1 MKFVKTGCKYAVIFY
16 TCSSAKISVLESIKV
31 MRILLVEDNRRLSD
45 SLRTTLV
52 EDGYAVD
59 TAYDGVEGEDMAL
72 LTPFDIIILDIMLPK
87 RDGIEVCRS
96 LRDQKMST
104 PILMLT
110 ARDALDDRVLG
121 LDSGADD
128 YLVKPFEIKE
138 LRARLRALLRR
149 DSGNKSGN
157 LIIEDL
163 RLDPSTHY
171 VWRADTP
178 LDLTAKEYSL
188 LEYMMRNPNRLIT
201 REMVISHLWDYDQR
215 IASNVVDVYI
225 RRLRRKVDDPFKVK
239 LIETVRGAGYRLQD
253 PERN

>member
-1 MKFVKTGCKYAVIFY
+1 MGVTENKKD
-16 TCSSAKISVLESIKV
+16 

-45 SLRTTLV
+45 SLRATLSD
-52 EDGYAVD
+52 DGYAVD
-59 TAYDGVEGEDMAL
+59 TAYDGVEAEDMAL
-72 LTPFDIIILDIMLPK
+72 ITPYDIIVLDIMLPK
-87 RDGIEVCRS
+87 RDGMEVCRS
-96 LRDQKMST
+96 LRDQKIAT

-110 ARDALDDRVLG
+110 ARDALDDRVQG

-157 LIIEDL
+157 IIIEDL

-171 VWRADTP
+171 VWRAETP

-239 LIETVRGAGYRLQD
+239 LIETIRGAGYRLQD
-253 PERN
+253 PERK

>member
-1 MKFVKTGCKYAVIFY
+1 
-16 TCSSAKISVLESIKV
+16 
-31 MRILLVEDNRRLSD
+31 MRILLIEDNRRLSD
-45 SLRTTLV
+45 SLRATLV

-72 LTPFDIIILDIMLPK
+72 FAPYDIIILDVMLPK

-96 LRDQKMST
+96 LRDQKMAS

-110 ARDALDDRVLG
+110 ARDGLDDRVLG

-128 YLVKPFEIKE
+128 YLVKPFEIRE

-149 DSGNKSGN
+149 ESASKSGD
-157 LIIEDL
+157 LVIDDL
-163 RLDPSTHY
+163 RLDPSTHF
-171 VWRADTP
+171 VRRGDTP
-178 LDLTAKEYSL
+178 LELTAKEYSL

-201 REMVISHLWDYDQR
+201 REMVVAHLWDYDQS

-225 RRLRRKVDDPFKVK
+225 RRLRRKVDDPCPLK
-239 LIETVRGAGYRLQD
+239 LIETIRGAGYRLRD
-253 PERN
+253 PEKER

>member
-1 MKFVKTGCKYAVIFY
+1 MGKK
-16 TCSSAKISVLESIKV
+16 KV

-45 SLRTTLV
+45 SLRATLI

-59 TAYDGVEGEDMAL
+59 LAYDGVEGEEMAL
-72 LTPFDIIILDIMLPK
+72 LTPYDIIILDIMLPK

-96 LRDQKMST
+96 LRDQKKTT

-138 LRARLRALLRR
+138 LQARLRALLRR
-149 DSGNKSGN
+149 ETGNKNGN
-157 LIIEDL
+157 LLIENL
-163 RLDPSTHY
+163 RLDPATHY
-171 VWRADTP
+171 VWREDKP
-178 LDLTAKEYSL
+178 IDLTAKEYAL

-201 REMVISHLWDYDQR
+201 REMVIGHLWDYDQS
-215 IASNVVDVYI
+215 ITSNVVDVYI
-225 RRLRRKVDDPFKVK
+225 RRLRRKVDDPFDKK
-239 LIETVRGAGYRLQD
+239 LIETVRGAGYRLHEPD
-253 PERN
+253 RKYEKS

>member
-1 MKFVKTGCKYAVIFY
+1 
-16 TCSSAKISVLESIKV
+16 
-31 MRILLVEDNRRLSD
+31 MRILLIEDNHRLSD
-45 SLRTTLV
+45 SLRATLI

-59 TAYDGVEGEDMAL
+59 VAYDGLEGEDMAL
-72 LTPFDIIILDIMLPK
+72 LTPYDVIVLDIMLPK

-96 LRDQKMST
+96 LRDQKNIT

-149 DSGNKSGN
+149 EMGNKSGD
-157 LIIEDL
+157 LLIEDL
-163 RLDPSTHY
+163 RLDPATHY
-171 VWRADTP
+171 VWREEKSI
-178 LDLTAKEYSL
+178 DLTAKEYAL

-201 REMVISHLWDYDQR
+201 REMVIAHLWDYDQS

-225 RRLRRKVDDPFKVK
+225 RRLRRKVDDPFNVK
-239 LIETVRGAGYRLQD
+239 LIETVRGAGYRLHEPD
-253 PERN
+253 RK

>member
-1 MKFVKTGCKYAVIFY
+1 
-16 TCSSAKISVLESIKV
+16 
-31 MRILLVEDNRRLSD
+31 MRILLIEDNRRLSD
-45 SLRTTLV
+45 SLRATLL

-72 LTPFDIIILDIMLPK
+72 LAPYDVIILDVMLPK

-96 LRDQKMST
+96 LRDQKMAA

-110 ARDALDDRVLG
+110 ARDGLDDRVLG

-128 YLVKPFEIKE
+128 YLVKPFEVKE

-149 DSGNKSGN
+149 DSVNKSGSLVIDN
-157 LIIEDL
+157 L

-171 VWRADTP
+171 VWRGETP
-178 LDLTAKEYSL
+178 LDLTAKEYAL

-201 REMVISHLWDYDQR
+201 REMVTAHLWDYDQT

-225 RRLRRKVDDPFKVK
+225 RRLRRKVDDPYPVK
-239 LIETVRGAGYRLQD
+239 LIETVRGAGYRLRD
-253 PERN
+253 PEKER

>member
-1 MKFVKTGCKYAVIFY
+1 
-16 TCSSAKISVLESIKV
+16 
-31 MRILLVEDNRRLSD
+31 MRILLVEDNHRLSD
-45 SLRTTLV
+45 SLRATLI

-59 TAYDGVEGEDMAL
+59 TAYDGVEGEELAL
-72 LTPFDIIILDIMLPK
+72 ITPYDIIVLDIMLPI

-96 LRDQKMST
+96 LRDQKRTT

-128 YLVKPFEIKE
+128 YLVKPFEVKE

-149 DSGNKSGN
+149 EMGNKSSD
-157 LIIEDL
+157 LQIEDL
-163 RLDPSTHY
+163 RLDPATHY
-171 VWRADTP
+171 VWREEKP
-178 LDLTAKEYSL
+178 IDLTAKEYAL

-201 REMVISHLWDYDQR
+201 REMVIAHLWDYDQS

-239 LIETVRGAGYRLQD
+239 LIETIRGAGYRLHD
-253 PERN
+253 PERK

>member
-1 MKFVKTGCKYAVIFY
+1 
-16 TCSSAKISVLESIKV
+16 
-31 MRILLVEDNRRLSD
+31 MRILLIEDNHRLSD
-45 SLRTTLV
+45 SLRATLV

-59 TAYDGVEGEDMAL
+59 AAYDGVEGEDMAL
-72 LTPFDIIILDIMLPK
+72 LTPYDVIILDLMLPK

-96 LRDQKMST
+96 LRDQKMVT

-149 DSGNKSGN
+149 DSGNKSGD

-171 VWRADTP
+171 AWRADTP

-188 LEYMMRNPNRLIT
+188 LEYMLRNPNRLIT
-201 REMVISHLWDYDQR
+201 REMVIAHLWDYDQS
-215 IASNVVDVYI
+215 ISSNVVDVYI
-225 RRLRRKVDDPFKVK
+225 RRLRRKVDDPFDVK
-239 LIETVRGAGYRLQD
+239 LIETVRGAGYRLHD
-253 PERN
+253 PERK